1 MMNLNRQGNAP
12 YPYPPTVSA
21 PSQLIDGYEAP
32 IHRALWE
39 RILTLGAPRM
49 WAALW
54 LVGCLYTALLFLTIL
69 GFRWAL
75 LPLVVWALG
84 QGVLILLTQWDTHW
98 DDLGIAQLTRRYR
111 AFYEAG

>member
-1 MMNLNRQGNAP
+1 MTASSPR
-12 YPYPPTVSA
+12 
-21 PSQLIDGYEAP
+21 IDGYEAP

-49 WAALW
+49 WAAVW
-54 LVGCLYTALLFLTIL
+54 LALCLYTALLFLTVL
-69 GFRWAL
+69 GARWAL